1 MATLVRRPDKRQS
14 QKNALNLGPASSA
27 ATLAHVRQQ
36 LGVTR
41 SKFSRMTGLSE
52 RTLASVESGKQIGEA
67 GLRRL
72 REIDRLRERLARVM
86 KPEFIPQWLET
97 PNDAFG
103 GLKPIEVL
111 ERGEI
116 DRIWTM
122 LFHLESGTPT

>member
-1 MATLVRRPDKRQS
+1 MATLVRGVRHRKS
-14 QKNALNLGPASSA
+14 QTKASVSTPASIGD
-27 ATLAHVRQQ
+27 TLSQVREK

-52 RTLASVESGKQIGEA
+52 RTLASVESGKQISES

-72 REIDRLRERLARVM
+72 REMDRLRDRLARVM
-86 KPEFIPQWLET
+86 KPEFIPNWLDA
-97 PNDAFG
+97 PNECFG

-116 DRIWTM
+116 DRIWTL

>member
-1 MATLVRRPDKRQS
+1 MATQVRQPRKRRS
-14 QKNALNLGPASSA
+14 QTKPSIPSPAPRGAS
-27 ATLAHVRQQ
+27 LAHVRQQ

-41 SKFSRMTGLSE
+41 SKFSRITGLSE
-52 RTLASVESGKQIGEA
+52 RTLSSVEGGGEIGEA

-86 KPEFIPQWLET
+86 KSEFIPQWLET
-97 PNDAFG
+97 PNDTFD

-116 DRIWTM
+116 DRIWTL

>member
-1 MATLVRRPDKRQS
+1 MATLVHRARKRRSRTKATNS
-14 QKNALNLGPASSA
+14 APASIGD
-27 ATLAHVRQQ
+27 TLAQVRQKF
-36 LGVTR
+36 GMTR

-52 RTLASVESGKQIGEA
+52 RTLASVEGGKQIGEA

-97 PNDAFG
+97 PNDTFS

-116 DRIWTM
+116 DRIWTL

>member
-1 MATLVRRPDKRQS
+1 MATLVRRPNKRQS
-14 QKNALNLGPASSA
+14 PKNASILGPASSA
-27 ATLAHVRQQ
+27 ATLANVRQH

-41 SKFSRMTGLSE
+41 SKFSRITGLSE
-52 RTLASVESGKQIGEA
+52 RTLASVEGGKQIGEA

-86 KPEFIPQWLET
+86 KSEFIPQWLET

-116 DRIWTM
+116 DRIWTL
-122 LFHLESGTPT
+122 LFHVESGTPT

>member
-1 MATLVRRPDKRQS
+1 M
-14 QKNALNLGPASSA
+14 
-27 ATLAHVRQQ
+27 
-36 LGVTR
+36 TR
-41 SKFSRMTGLSE
+41 NKFSRITGLSE

-86 KPEFIPQWLET
+86 KSDFIPQWLET
-97 PNDAFG
+97 PNESFD

-111 ERGEI
+111 ERGEV
-116 DRIWTM
+116 DRIWAL